1 MKLPKSGGR
10 KMTHIDYSSTNDLDV
25 ALIACLRFFAR
36 RGRSLREQY
45 SRQTSLCADTQ
56 VDGKEETGVG
66 THTQKGGAR

>member
-1 MKLPKSGGR
+1 MPHNNHSP
-10 KMTHIDYSSTNDLDV
+10 INDLDV
-25 ALIACLRFFAR
+25 ALVACLRFFAR

-56 VDGKEETGVG
+56 VDGKEGTGTG